1 MNRLYQLIIKPS
13 AEKQLDRLPATI
25 RRRVVAALEDLRHD
39 PRPPGCVKLTGEDDL
54 WRIRVGRRRVRCRTV
69 GRRTQFHD
77 ASMGV
82 AVRLDPSAQAGF
94 DKPL

>member
-13 AEKQLDRLPATI
+13 AEKQLDRLPANT

-54 WRIRVGRRRVRCRTV
+54 WRIRVGVYRVVYQIRDV
-69 GRRTQFHD
+69 ELIIL
-77 ASMGV
+77 V
-82 AVRLDPSAQAGF
+82 VRIAHRKDVYRG
-94 DKPL
+94 